1 MGVYERR
8 KKKASTSKRIIRGIL
23 WGVIVA
29 ALIAA
34 LGALWNI
41 YSTLHTYSVG
51 DKSTQELMEYVSVPE
66 STNPVMVRPRGEQA
80 EAEEDNPYQDVVFP
94 EVDFASLAEINS
106 DLVGWIYV
114 PDTHVNYPIAQGED
128 NVYYLE
134 RMFNMKGNGSG
145 SIYLDAGCARD
156 LSSLNSILY
165 GHNMQNE
172 TMFHDL
178 LKYKKQDFYDAH
190 PCYLLMTPE
199 KKYVVEIFAA
209 YPLSVYE
216 NGWQIDFESEDEYG
230 AFLTAC
236 KERSIIDT
244 IPVPTTKDRII
255 TLSTC
260 TYEFQYA
267 RLLINGILREVILS
281 SN

>member
-1 MGVYERR
+1 MEVNKQR
-8 KKKASTSKRIIRGIL
+8 KKKASGSKRIVRGIL
-23 WGVIVA
+23 WGVIAVA
-29 ALIAA
+29 LVAMLA
-34 LGALWNI
+34 ALWNI

-51 DKSTQELMEYVSVPE
+51 EKNTKELLQYFSTPQAM
-66 STNPVMVRPRGEQA
+66 NPITVKPKAEQA
-80 EAEEDNPYQDVVFP
+80 EKEAEEENPYQDVVFP

-114 PDTHVNYPIAQGED
+114 PDTHVNYPIAQAED

-134 RMFNMKGNGSG
+134 RMFNRHINDSG
-145 SIYLDAGCARD
+145 CIYLDARDARD
-156 LSSLNSILY
+156 LSSLNSIIY
-165 GHNMQNE
+165 GHNMKDE
-172 TMFHDL
+172 SMFHDL
-178 LKYKKQDFYDAH
+178 LKYKKQKFYDEH

-199 KKYVVEIFAA
+199 KKYVVEIFAI

-216 NGWQIDFESEDEYG
+216 NGWQVDFESEEEYG
-230 AFLTAC
+230 AFLAAC

-244 IPVPTTKDRII
+244 IPTPTTEDRII

-267 RLLINGILREVILS
+267 RLLINGILREVK
-281 SN
+281 